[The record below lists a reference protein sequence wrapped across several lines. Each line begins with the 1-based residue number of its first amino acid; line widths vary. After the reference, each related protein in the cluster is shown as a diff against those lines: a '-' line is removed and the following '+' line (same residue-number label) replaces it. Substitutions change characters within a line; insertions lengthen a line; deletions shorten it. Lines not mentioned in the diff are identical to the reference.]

1 MNVHVH
7 VCAHPSQ
14 GTFRPERLEPICNR
28 FNLDYEA
35 AMENIF
41 YIRALNSEHQM
52 LMLPDLCTLLQEQ
65 QGIVKL
71 VIIDSVMAL
80 FRYSSPLFGL

>member
-1 MNVHVH
+1 
-7 VCAHPSQ
+7 
-14 GTFRPERLEPICNR
+14 
-28 FNLDYEA
+28 
-35 AMENIF
+35 MENIF